1 MNSLKKIGTVREIYD
16 GVLTSD
22 IQVDTFRHGDQLFP
36 VRIVKRGATV
46 LPLPRAAAKLTG
58 VEFSSRGN
66 NYDLVDYMALNR
78 VTGLLILKD
87 GKIAF
92 EDYELGNT
100 ESTRWM
106 SMSIAKSITASLV
119 GAAIQDG
126 YIQSVADQV
135 TNYLPMLMGSAYD
148 GVSIASL
155 LQMASGVRWDETYTN
170 PRSDRRRMLDA
181 QISQRPGAILEMIS
195 RLPRAASPGSV
206 WNYSTGETHIAGAL
220 VQAAVGRPLADY
232 LSDRIWAKF
241 GMESDAT
248 WWLESPNGLEVG
260 GSGLSATLRDFGRFG
275 LFLLGDGIA
284 ADERILPIGWVHE
297 AGTPKI
303 IGGKLVNY
311 GYMFWPLAAGEGSP
325 NETAYQAIGIFGQH
339 IYMNPKE
346 RIVIVVWSALPKPK
360 DSAPIVDED
369 FFAAAVAGLR

>member
-1 MNSLKKIGTVREIYD
+1 LNSLKKIGTVREIYD

>member
-369 FFAAAVAGLR
+369 FFAAAAAGLR

>member
-1 MNSLKKIGTVREIYD
+1 LKKIGTVREIYD

>member
-1 MNSLKKIGTVREIYD
+1 LNSLKKIGTVREIYD

-346 RIVIVVWSALPKPK
+346 RIVIGVWSALPKPK

>member
-1 MNSLKKIGTVREIYD
+1 LNSLKKIGTVREIYD

-369 FFAAAVAGLR
+369 FFAAAAAGLR

>member
-1 MNSLKKIGTVREIYD
+1 
-16 GVLTSD
+16 
-22 IQVDTFRHGDQLFP
+22 
-36 VRIVKRGATV
+36 
-46 LPLPRAAAKLTG
+46 
-58 VEFSSRGN
+58 
-66 NYDLVDYMALNR
+66 MALNR

>member
-1 MNSLKKIGTVREIYD
+1 LKKIGTVREIYD

-297 AGTPKI
+297 ASTPKI

-369 FFAAAVAGLR
+369 FFAAAAAGLR

>member
-284 ADERILPIGWVHE
+284 ADERILPIG
-297 AGTPKI
+297 
-303 IGGKLVNY
+303 
-311 GYMFWPLAAGEGSP
+311 
-325 NETAYQAIGIFGQH
+325 
-339 IYMNPKE
+339 
-346 RIVIVVWSALPKPK
+346 
-360 DSAPIVDED
+360 
-369 FFAAAVAGLR
+369 